1 MNPVK
6 RPVSCFMKHL
16 SNFVLRKPSP
26 VHIVLLFSLI
36 QIAAINVALSAVAQQ
51 ETGAATEVEQNSLS
65 VYFLEEETGEPAVG
79 VEVQF
84 NAVLGEQRVRKVI
97 ASDKNGL
104 SKFSWEGN
112 PAVNYL
118 QFTASKPAFVPVH
131 RGWTDDRRKV
141 DLPEQVEID
150 LVKGSQMNGVVH
162 DEAGEPIANAEVDIS
177 LYPLQAERT
186 SYLFKAAKFQTDELG
201 KWSWDCA
208 PSQTERISVRVTHP
222 DYIRG
227 YSRENSLKKE
237 NVVTLKQGLKI
248 TGRVV
253 DDNGKPIENASAT
266 FGTSIW
272 GTSAPAALTD
282 TDGRFELANCK
293 TGQSA
298 VTVHAKSFAPQLLKI
313 DASQDLKPLEFQLQP
328 GNTIHIK
335 VVDPDGEPIEN
346 AHISA
351 DTWQELRTISLRTNA
366 DANGEFV
373 WKDAPPEPVEFDILK
388 SGYIANRNVLLSPG
402 DDPQVVTL
410 YPKLVITGSVKES
423 ESGDPVDSF
432 QIIRGSKFKNN
443 SYISWSNDAPVEFTN
458 GRYEFTFDEPRKEYY
473 LKAIGRGYEAKI
485 SRAFTS
491 DEGVVQYDFALDD
504 GWSIKGVLRKPDGTS
519 VSNMR
524 VFYVLQHSSLIRLTN
539 GLIGGQERG
548 AAVATTDRTGRF
560 TILPTGK
567 KDDRFLLIA
576 SSDEGI
582 ATYKFIGAGW
592 DEPTE
597 FNPKKIL
604 TLELEPWGKLSGT
617 VFTKGQPAASQK
629 LTFYPRN
636 FYSQRVNS
644 FPIGITCSTTSDGEG
659 KYQFA
664 RLPAGKGAV
673 AKTVIEPLSIGGR
686 SLSMSKSCWQTPVKI
701 VAEETALIDIA
712 KSGVV
717 VKGSVTTD
725 KKPDFEIDWT
735 LNRKAKIN
743 RLPPSLTLE
752 YLAEAAKAKL
762 EVVGNADAS
771 SQSFLAM
778 GPIDNDGN
786 FEVPDVPPGI
796 YKLTVILSQNNLPGS
811 NQRSAVGKATVTF
824 TVEKD
829 QTEPL
834 ELGKV
839 VVKIFDEP

>member
-1 MNPVK
+1 M
-6 RPVSCFMKHL
+6 
-16 SNFVLRKPSP
+16 
-26 VHIVLLFSLI
+26 
-36 QIAAINVALSAVAQQ
+36 
-51 ETGAATEVEQNSLS
+51 T
-65 VYFLEEETGEPAVG
+65 
-79 VEVQF
+79 
-84 NAVLGEQRVRKVI
+84 
-97 ASDKNGL
+97 
-104 SKFSWEGN
+104 
-112 PAVNYL
+112 
-118 QFTASKPAFVPVH
+118 
-131 RGWTDDRRKV
+131 
-141 DLPEQVEID
+141 
-150 LVKGSQMNGVVH
+150 
-162 DEAGEPIANAEVDIS
+162 
-177 LYPLQAERT
+177 
-186 SYLFKAAKFQTDELG
+186 
-201 KWSWDCA
+201 
-208 PSQTERISVRVTHP
+208 
-222 DYIRG
+222 
-227 YSRENSLKKE
+227 
-237 NVVTLKQGLKI
+237 TLKQGLKI

-253 DDNGKPIENASAT
+253 DGDGQPIEKASAT
-266 FGTSIW
+266 FGTDIW
-272 GTSAPAALTD
+272 GTSAPTALTD
-282 TDGRFELANCK
+282 ADGRFELINCK

-313 DASQDLKPLEFQLQP
+313 NASSELEPLEFQLQA
-328 GNTIHIK
+328 GHKIHIK

-373 WKDAPPEPVEFDILK
+373 WKDAPPEPVEFDVLK
-388 SGYIANRNVLLSPG
+388 TGYVANRNVPLSPA

-443 SYISWSNDAPVEFTN
+443 STISWSNDAPVEFTN
-458 GRYEFTFDEPRKEYY
+458 GRYEFAFDEPRKEYY
-473 LKAIGRGYEAKI
+473 LKVIGRGYEAKI

-491 DEGVVQYDFALDD
+491 DEGVVKYDFTLDD
-504 GWSIKGVLRKPDGTS
+504 GWSIRGVLRRPDGTS

-524 VFYVLQHSSLIRLTN
+524 VFYVLQDSSLIRLTN

-560 TILPTGK
+560 TITPTGK

-636 FYSQRVNS
+636 FWKNRVNP
-644 FPIGITCSTTSDGEG
+644 FPIGMTCSTTSDAEG
-659 KYQFA
+659 KYEFA
-664 RLPAGKGAV
+664 RLPVGKGEV
-673 AKTVIEPLSIGGR
+673 AKTVIEPLSIRGS
-686 SLSMSKSCWQTPVKI
+686 SLSMQRSCWQTPVKI

-712 KSGVV
+712 KSGVA
-717 VKGSVTTD
+717 VKGSVATD

-735 LNRKAKIN
+735 LNRKAKIES
-743 RLPPSLTLE
+743 LPPSLTLE
-752 YLAEAAKAKL
+752 YLAEAAKAKQEL
-762 EVVGNADAS
+762 VGKTEAS
-771 SQSFLAM
+771 PQSFVAM
-778 GPIDNDGN
+778 GPIDADGN

-796 YKLTVILSQNNLPGS
+796 YKLTVILSQNNLPGF

-824 TVEKD
+824 TVEKG

-834 ELGKV
+834 DLGKV
-839 VVKIFDEP
+839 VVHLLDKP